1 MYTPAQGGE
10 GTPYFKWRGWSNGG
24 KNKNTKGSLGLP
36 TKPKEIPGPKINP
49 LKIPM
54 ANIRVIKISRKQI
67 GCTLFNYTTTSNVR
81 KKIPE
86 SKISNPENSFENPYY
101 MKSEVTSL
109 WPMHK
114 RKSHLTTSKQATF
127 IILHWRKPSIYPAK
141 A

>member
-10 GTPYFKWRGWSNGG
+10 GTPYFLVTGMIEWGAKI
-24 KNKNTKGSLGLP
+24 KNTKGSLGLP
-36 TKPKEIPGPKINP
+36 TKPKEIPGPKVDP

-81 KKIPE
+81 KKFRNRKFQIHA
-86 SKISNPENSFENPYY
+86 ENSFENPCY

-127 IILHWRKPSIYPAK
+127 IILH
-141 A
+141 